1 MEVVGLDIGF
11 GFTKATNGKD
21 STIFKSVY
29 GEATEIRFGDSTLN
43 PPSRE
48 EHLHIEVD
56 GKGWFVG
63 ELAER
68 QSVKRFFT
76 LDQKE
81 FVSSYSKILALSA
94 LAPMV
99 EQQDPIK
106 LVVGLPIV
114 HYKSHMKELSSI
126 LSGQHRV
133 TLIGPDGKRE
143 ETVVRVAQVK
153 VVPQP
158 MGAMLNLMLGNLGE
172 VVNKRFAGEKIGIID
187 IGFKTTDFTILDRT
201 RYSERGSNSIDGGI
215 ATAFAVIADKLKDES
230 GISVELY
237 RLIEPVEQGFI
248 KIRGKK
254 FDLTKIREGAFGKLA
269 QSIANE
275 ANKLWADDWDLE
287 AIVISGGG
295 GAVVA
300 PQLKPLLQG
309 SVITSETG
317 EDARL
322 SNVRGFCKYGK
333 HLWTRG
339 PARPEAKP
347 AAPAA

>member
-29 GEATEIRFGDSTLN
+29 GEAQEIRFNDSSLN
-43 PPSRE
+43 PPKRE

-56 GKGWFVG
+56 DKPWFVG

-68 QSVKRFFT
+68 QSSKRFFT

-81 FVSSYSKILALSA
+81 FVAGSSKILALAA

-99 EQQDPIK
+99 EQQDPVK

-114 HYKSHMKELSSI
+114 HFKTHIKELAGI

-133 TLIGPDGKRE
+133 ALISPAGKRE
-143 ETVVRVAQVK
+143 ETVVRIAQVK

-158 MGAMLNLMLGNLGE
+158 MGAMLNLMLGNAGE
-172 VVNKRFAGEKIGIID
+172 VVNKRFAAEKVGIID
-187 IGFKTTDFTILDRT
+187 VGFKTTDFTILDRT
-201 RYSERGSNSIDGGI
+201 RYSERGSHSMESGI
-215 ATAFAVIADKLKDES
+215 STAFAIIADKLKEES
-230 GISVELY
+230 GINIELY

-254 FDLTKIREGAFGKLA
+254 FDLTKIREGAFAKLA
-269 QSIANE
+269 QAIANE
-275 ANKLWADDWDLE
+275 SNKLWADDWDLE
-287 AIVISGGG
+287 AIVVAGGG
-295 GAVVA
+295 GAVLA

-309 SVITSETG
+309 SVMTSESD
-317 EDARL
+317 EDSRL
-322 SNVRGFCKYGK
+322 SNVLGFCKYGK

-339 PARPEAKP
+339 PARNEAK

>member
-29 GEATEIRFGDSTLN
+29 GEAQEIRFNDSSLN

-56 GKGWFVG
+56 GKPWFVG

-81 FVSSYSKILALSA
+81 FVAGYSKILAMSA

-99 EQQDPIK
+99 EQEDPVK
-106 LVVGLPIV
+106 LVVGLPIA
-114 HYKSHMKELSSI
+114 HYKAHAKELAGI

-133 TLIGPDGKRE
+133 ALVGPDGARD

-158 MGAMLNLMLGNLGE
+158 MGAMLNLMLGNAGE
-172 VVNKRFAGEKIGIID
+172 VVNKRFATEKVGIID
-187 IGFKTTDFTILDRT
+187 VGFKTSDFTILDRT
-201 RYSERGSNSIDGGI
+201 RYSERGSRSMESGI
-215 ATAFAVIADKLKDES
+215 STAFAIIADKLKEES
-230 GISVELY
+230 GINVELY
-237 RLIEPVEQGFI
+237 RLVEPVEQGFI

-254 FDLTKIREGAFGKLA
+254 FDLTKIREGAFAKLA
-269 QSIANE
+269 QAIATECN
-275 ANKLWADDWDLE
+275 NLWADDWDLE
-287 AIVISGGG
+287 AIVIAGGG
-295 GAVVA
+295 GAALA

-309 SVITSETG
+309 SVMTSEAD

-322 SNVRGFCKYGK
+322 SNVLGFCKYGK

-339 PARPEAKP
+339 PVRKEPK

>member
-21 STIFKSVY
+21 STIFKSIY
-29 GEATEIRFGDSTLN
+29 GEAQEIRFSDASLN

-48 EHLHIEVD
+48 EHLYVEVD
-56 GKGWFVG
+56 GKPWFVG
-63 ELAER
+63 PLAER

-81 FVSSYSKILALSA
+81 FVAGYTKILAMAA

-99 EQQDPIK
+99 EQQDPVK

-114 HYKSHMKELSSI
+114 HYKAHAKELAGI

-133 TLIGPDGKRE
+133 ALIGPDGKRQ
-143 ETVVRVAQVK
+143 ETVVRIAQVK

-158 MGAMLNLMLGNLGE
+158 MGALLNMMLGNAGE
-172 VVNKRFAGEKIGIID
+172 VVNKRFATEKVGIID
-187 IGFKTTDFTILDRT
+187 IGFKTTDFTILDRA
-201 RYSERGSNSIDGGI
+201 RYSERGSHSLENGI
-215 ATAFAVIADKLKDES
+215 STAFGMIADKLKEES
-230 GISVELY
+230 GINVELY

-254 FDLTKIREGAFGKLA
+254 FDLSKIREGALAKLA
-269 QSIANE
+269 QAIASE
-275 ANKLWADDWDLE
+275 SNKLWADDWDLE
-287 AIVISGGG
+287 AIVVAGGG
-295 GAVVA
+295 GALLA
-300 PQLKPLLQG
+300 PVIKPLLQG
-309 SVITSETG
+309 SVMTAESTG
-317 EDARL
+317 DPRL
-322 SNVRGFCKYGK
+322 GNVYGFCKYGK

-339 PARPEAKP
+339 PVKAEQQ